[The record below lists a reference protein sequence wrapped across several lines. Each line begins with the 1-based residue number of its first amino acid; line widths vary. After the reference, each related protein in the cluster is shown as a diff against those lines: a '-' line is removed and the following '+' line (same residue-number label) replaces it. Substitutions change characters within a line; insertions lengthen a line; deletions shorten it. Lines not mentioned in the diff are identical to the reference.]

1 MLGVITEDV
10 LAMYSEYPCAE
21 RARLVTSLGSQRD

>member
-10 LAMYSEYPCAE
+10 LAMYSEYLYPSS
-21 RARLVTSLGSQRD
+21 THRDEPVL

>member
-10 LAMYSEYPCAE
+10 LAMYSEYPYP
-21 RARLVTSLGSQRD
+21 SPYHRDQPVL